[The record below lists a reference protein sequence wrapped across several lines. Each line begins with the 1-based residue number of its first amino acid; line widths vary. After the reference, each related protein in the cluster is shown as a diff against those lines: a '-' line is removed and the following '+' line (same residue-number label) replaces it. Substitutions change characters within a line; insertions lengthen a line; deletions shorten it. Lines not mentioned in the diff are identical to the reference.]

1 MCRQPSTAC
10 DERAVSTDKF
20 RETTSASAFSP
31 SSPPPEKPK
40 ADTSAPKQ
48 QVEPDGCFEMSMSF
62 DYNGNCTEVYNNIDA
77 KEGYAGKTTFRIP
90 LSNGET
96 MTIVDGVETD
106 ESGKERLVHRTTSP
120 GMEQ

>member
-1 MCRQPSTAC
+1 MIERG
-10 DERAVSTDKF
+10 ERAVSTDKF
-20 RETTSASAFSP
+20 RETRRASASSP
-31 SSPPPEKPK
+31 SPPSPKNSS
-40 ADTSAPKQ
+40 ADTSAPKR
-48 QVEPDGCFEMSMSF
+48 QVEADSCFEMSMSF
-62 DYNGNCTEVYNNIDA
+62 DRNGRPTAITGSIDA